1 MKIVF
6 DKVGSTAKPVELE
19 VEGVKLSGTLQKS
32 GYHRVLLDA
41 TMEGELTLVC
51 DRCGQRYDQQITSPL
66 KLTLSDQVSE
76 DKDDLDI
83 IEFLDGVIDV
93 TYIVESEIH
102 AIEGAFHYCDQCDG
116 SEEAL
121 EIEY

>member
-6 DKVGSTAKPVELE
+6 DKVGSTAKPFRLE
-19 VEGVKLSGTLQKS
+19 ENKVALSGTLCKS
-32 GYHRVLLDA
+32 GYHRVLLDGR
-41 TMEGELTLVC
+41 MEGNLPLIC
-51 DRCGQRYDQQITSPL
+51 DRCGRTFEQYLDIPL
-66 KLTLSDQVSE
+66 KLTLSDTVSE

-83 IEFLDGVIDV
+83 IEFLDGVIDM
-93 TYIVESEIH
+93 TYVLESEIN
-102 AIEGAFHYCDQCDG
+102 AIEGAFHYCDSCEA